1 MPLDVLWSYS
11 EIKMTEQLN
20 TLEFFVSVEQA
31 AALAVNISGI
41 VQRGSQADKKFHLV

>member
-31 AALAVNISGI
+31 PALAVS
-41 VQRGSQADKKFHLV
+41 SDSYHS